1 MKQQDIRLHIE
12 NLVLHGIPVAD
23 RAAVGVAVQQELTR
37 LLSER
42 GLPSSL
48 SSSVTVDRFHAG
60 SISFQADASA
70 GSVGLQ
76 IARSVYGG
84 LQ

>member
-48 SSSVTVDRFHAG
+48 SSSVTGDVLHAG
-60 SISFQADASA
+60 NIKIQANAAA
-70 GSVGLQ
+70 GNVGMQ
-76 IARSVYGG
+76 IARSVY
-84 LQ
+84 